1 MKQKLE
7 LKCDK
12 HFILPKLKV
21 KLKIRG
27 FLWRYSEMLISTG
40 SSWRRSWRCCWRW
53 CWWGRPSS
61 GWRSAGWWSFSSS
74 GDLFS
79 LFLIG
84 QTVKRTIYVTSE
96 KWHKLTSKWGLLT
109 ICCSVVEMGNCLT
122 QRGQNIN
129 FGQIVWETQNF
140 FAQLKKN
147 IPKISNSYHFENEG
161 KFDLAKLV
169 HFASAGEMD
178 INWLH
183 VTIQMT
189 AVLPTRAV
197 MIMMVKA
204 TSQKSP
210 RDQDI
215 SLLGGELG
223 QVTVEAIN
231 WERNSC
237 QEIRWRK

>member
-1 MKQKLE
+1 M
-7 LKCDK
+7 
-12 HFILPKLKV
+12 
-21 KLKIRG
+21 
-27 FLWRYSEMLISTG
+27 
-40 SSWRRSWRCCWRW
+40 
-53 CWWGRPSS
+53 
-61 GWRSAGWWSFSSS
+61 
-74 GDLFS
+74 
-79 LFLIG
+79 
-84 QTVKRTIYVTSE
+84 
-96 KWHKLTSKWGLLT
+96 
-109 ICCSVVEMGNCLT
+109 
-122 QRGQNIN
+122 
-129 FGQIVWETQNF
+129 
-140 FAQLKKN
+140 
-147 IPKISNSYHFENEG
+147 PKISNSYHFENEG

-223 QVTVEAIN
+223 QVTEEAIN
-231 WERNSC
+231 WREIVVKKYAEESNQLEILLKQRTQWQNVHLAPVCKKKEREQIKNFQTS
-237 QEIRWRK
+237 

>member
-1 MKQKLE
+1 MDDVKGLSLGRRVVIAGSSRSWKWKWQDDSHWVFLKKMKQKLE

-84 QTVKRTIYVTSE
+84 QTMKRTIYVTSE

-140 FAQLKKN
+140 FVRRKRKCQKYP
-147 IPKISNSYHFENEG
+147 IHIISRTKGN
-161 KFDLAKLV
+161 L
-169 HFASAGEMD
+169 
-178 INWLH
+178 IWL
-183 VTIQMT
+183 
-189 AVLPTRAV
+189 
-197 MIMMVKA
+197 
-204 TSQKSP
+204 
-210 RDQDI
+210 
-215 SLLGGELG
+215 
-223 QVTVEAIN
+223 N
-231 WERNSC
+231 
-237 QEIRWRK
+237 